1 MRKREPVASFD
12 RWTLLRIKDFVDV
25 DSAGLQPNG
34 PEDVRFNAKSIAWN
48 TKQAVQIIEIDPK
61 LEMLFDDV
69 LDANRRLHLQPC
81 GLGILRKQAAAR
93 HRPAAARL
101 VSRPHSCRGSTPEWQ
116 RTSAIGRYATGRIPL
131 AAFSTNS
138 GRYRACLLTSDADLQ
153 QHRWSGMVSGDRDC
167 VNSSTNRAISP
178 AIVHALLA

>member
-1 MRKREPVASFD
+1 MQSPLAAAFMRKREPVASFD

-93 HRPAAARL
+93 HRRLQRLDWCHDRTVAGGPPPNGKEHPRLADTQPAAF
-101 VSRPHSCRGSTPEWQ
+101 P
-116 RTSAIGRYATGRIPL
+116 
-131 AAFSTNS
+131 
-138 GRYRACLLTSDADLQ
+138 
-153 QHRWSGMVSGDRDC
+153 
-167 VNSSTNRAISP
+167 
-178 AIVHALLA
+178 